1 MVAMTV
7 TVSAKITG
15 RLTHMGRARRPNSP
29 SSWRSPANA
38 VTDTGNASMKMTR
51 AASATGATGN
61 RSRPGG
67 AAQEADPDPEEA
79 GQQDEVGQVD
89 QVHIVGRRPAD
100 QGQLDQQ
107 HQGAGE
113 QQPPPVRQL
122 RAQPHHPLTH
132 LGHLPPPPEHRPP
145 ALQRKA
151 PPATATRHGD

>member
-61 RSRPGG
+61 RSRLAVP
-67 AAQEADPDPEEA
+67 
-79 GQQDEVGQVD
+79 
-89 QVHIVGRRPAD
+89 RRKPTPIPRKLASRTK
-100 QGQLDQQ
+100 L
-107 HQGAGE
+107 
-113 QQPPPVRQL
+113 VR
-122 RAQPHHPLTH
+122 
-132 LGHLPPPPEHRPP
+132 
-145 ALQRKA
+145 
-151 PPATATRHGD
+151 